1 MRSYVYIQRAHKGTW
16 CGHNLVG
23 GGGGLYDEEPVWN
36 CSCCCCCCCS
46 PVLYSHRCLHPLYYS
61 FLLHLLTVVRA
72 FYHMHFLSRVLS
84 VACATCHTSFLSY
97 ALPVTRASCHTRL
110 LPHVFLCF
118 VAAAPCPWL
127 PLLSASCCTHPVT
140 TCRFALASRRAHPSP
155 LAPSAAV
162 AQLRAPQVS
171 LRLPKAPPCFTDV
184 IMLKDASVGWRS
196 PDPQASTEGN
206 GGGAQAE
213 AKPLLTHLDL
223 TIKKKQRVLVLG
235 PNGACAC
242 RPRAPSLCARVCMRV
257 CVCMCSHKRM
267 AARAGCQCMCRS
279 VHGWRHAPFWGPPG
293 DLVCWEA
300 GTEELTRVWR
310 ERGQSSPLSCC
321 CAAAGA

>member
-257 CVCMCSHKRM
+257 CVCAPTSAWLPGLDASACAEVCMGGAMHPFGDRPGTWY
-267 AARAGCQCMCRS
+267 AGRPARRS
-279 VHGWRHAPFWGPPG
+279 
-293 DLVCWEA
+293 
-300 GTEELTRVWR
+300 
-310 ERGQSSPLSCC
+310 
-321 CAAAGA
+321 